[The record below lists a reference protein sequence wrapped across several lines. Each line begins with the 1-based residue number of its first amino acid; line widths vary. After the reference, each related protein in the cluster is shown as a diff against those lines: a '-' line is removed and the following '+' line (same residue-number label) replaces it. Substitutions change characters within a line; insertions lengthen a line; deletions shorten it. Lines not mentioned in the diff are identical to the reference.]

1 MNEEQIKELTETTS
15 RSKSNTKRLDKL
27 EEQHELLR
35 GMCNNI
41 AIIAEQTKNTKEDVR
56 ELRKDVE
63 DIKAKPNKL
72 IDNVKSAAAGAII
85 TAIIGAIF
93 ALIVI

>member
-1 MNEEQIKELTETTS
+1 MHAEQIKELTETTS
-15 RSKSNTKRLDKL
+15 RSKSNTKRIDKL

-41 AIIAEQTKNTKEDVR
+41 AIIAEQTKNTKEDVQ
-56 ELRKDVE
+56 ELKKDVE
-63 DIKAKPNKL
+63 DIKAKPNKFV
-72 IDNVKSAAAGAII
+72 DSMKSAAAGAVI

-93 ALIVI
+93 ALIII